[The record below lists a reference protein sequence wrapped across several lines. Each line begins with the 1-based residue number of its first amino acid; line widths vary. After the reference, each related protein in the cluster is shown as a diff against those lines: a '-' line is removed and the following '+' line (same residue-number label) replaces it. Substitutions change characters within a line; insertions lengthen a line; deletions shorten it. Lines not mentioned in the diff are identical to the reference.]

1 MRHAYGDANGDS
13 HIHANGNCDGNSNCY
28 IHANGDRHS
37 DIYCNSNS
45 NCDSN
50 GYSNC
55 DRIAAAFTDAATSA
69 DTAGP
74 SGHLLFREF

>member
-1 MRHAYGDANGDS
+1 MRHTYGDANGDS

-37 DIYCNSNS
+37 DIH
-45 NCDSN
+45 CDSN

-55 DRIAAAFTDAATSA
+55 DRTAAAYTDAATSA

-74 SGHLLFREF
+74 SGHLLFSEF